1 MDIMLYSLR
10 RRGVGNDVV
19 RAIKSFFASGCLL
32 REVNATAIA
41 LIPKVQNPKKLK
53 DYRPISC
60 CNTIYKCI
68 SKIIANRIKPVLPHR
83 RCKQQTAFVEGRRIG
98 DNILLA
104 QELLRNYHRDQ
115 GRPRCALKV
124 DLMKAYDTV
133 RWDFVL
139 AVLRTIGFPN
149 KVVQWIMECVTTT
162 RFSVMINGELNGFFP
177 GGRGLRQGDPMS
189 PYLFVLAMEA
199 FSGLMNSMVSE
210 GKLKFHW
217 KCDKEKISHLCFADD
232 LLIFCKGEIHSV
244 SCVAQCLEVF
254 RQLSG
259 LSPNPDKSNVFMC
272 GIAANVGEQILS
284 LLGYNAGCLP
294 VRYLGVPLIS
304 SRLKG
309 SDCRALV
316 DRIIARAKSW
326 TCRALSY
333 AGRLQ
338 LVKIILFAIQVYR
351 SSIFILPKAVIKQ
364 IEQTLRAFLWK
375 GSDLSTRGAKVAW
388 EYVCLPK
395 KEGGLGLR
403 GLEEW
408 NRAAMLKHLWH
419 ICTDKEQ
426 SVWSSWIRT
435 HLIRA
440 KNLWELKIPG
450 ECTWAWRK
458 ILKLRPLA
466 RANLKFR
473 QWVFYFLIV

>member
-1 MDIMLYSLR
+1 MHSILNFIMGRFFQIFISIIPHPGRQEHEVIILLKVRPVGNEVPGR
-10 RRGVGNDVV
+10 REHKEVRITLGVPQQEIMNSSKLSTFFLLERFRKGLINDHGVGEVV
-19 RAIKSFFASGCLL
+19 RELHRIYN
-32 REVNATAIA
+32 RESHN
-41 LIPKVQNPKKLK
+41 IPLNEK
-53 DYRPISC
+53 DLWSI
-60 CNTIYKCI
+60 
-68 SKIIANRIKPVLPHR
+68 
-83 RCKQQTAFVEGRRIG
+83 Q
-98 DNILLA
+98 
-104 QELLRNYHRDQ
+104 RD
-115 GRPRCALKV
+115 L
-124 DLMKAYDTV
+124 
-133 RWDFVL
+133 
-139 AVLRTIGFPN
+139 
-149 KVVQWIMECVTTT
+149 
-162 RFSVMINGELNGFFP
+162 LNGFFP

-440 KNLWELKIPG
+440 KNFWELKIPG

-466 RANLKFR
+466 RANFKFR
-473 QWVFYFLIV
+473 VGNGSSISL